1 MTIKTEYQ
9 KQVGKYIYPH
19 NNCWSI
25 HKNIKGET
33 TYYGTY
39 PDFQTAIK
47 VRDEL
52 IKHNWDKTKIQL
64 PEDYLFKKQ
73 QKEYYKWISARG
85 YQYSIFA
92 PQKYYCGT
100 VNTIEEALHY
110 RDIIL
115 ELYANGEDI
124 SNKRP
129 WDYDLLHDN
138 KYLEGLDYPLPER
151 LELPEKTEYSQ
162 GSIIRRSDQ
171 NYQIRHG
178 AGGNRYVCT
187 CRTYEQAYYVKQELN
202 KCDWDLDKLDEIYD
216 NYPEWYTWLM
226 NLYKYILPGDKYWY
240 LVITENNSKSGK
252 TEKIAFSKLEEALW
266 ERDLYVKYGFDDE
279 LVAYLADDTENP
291 YYDMTLPPYPQR
303 KIRRIKERTPRT
315 DLFNRLF
322 EIIQEFPDIGKQ
334 ELCDLA
340 GLTLPGLKIILKNE
354 YDVNIDDF
362 LYICLSGENPNEV
375 LEQKPLVYNPDLS
388 VHTHADYIHEH
399 DGKFDIIKWLDG
411 REVYFG
417 RYYDKK
423 TAKKVVKDL
432 KKCNWD
438 KSQLKRIQE
447 KHEHAPRVGDKRGVY
462 LSKYTV
468 KKTGEVKVKW
478 SVRKKINRKMHYFG
492 TYKDKRVAELVR
504 DLLEHHHWDKSLLE
518 RIKDYA
524 LYCIYLIDNCY
535 KCKTKNF
542 I

>member
-9 KQVGKYIYPH
+9 KQVGKYIYP
-19 NNCWSI
+19 
-25 HKNIKGET
+25 KGQKGWVISRKVKGQSE
-33 TYYGTY
+33 YYGKY
-39 PDFQTAIK
+39 DSFKTAMK
-47 VRDEL
+47 VRDQL
-52 IKHNWDKTKIQL
+52 VKNNWNL
-64 PEDYLFKKQ
+64 SRVEMPEEHTFKKQ
-73 QKEYYKWISARG
+73 QKEYYKWISTRG

-115 ELYANGEDI
+115 ELYANGADL

-151 LELPEKTEYSQ
+151 LELPLKPQTEL

-178 AGGNRYVCT
+178 SVGNRYVCT

-226 NLYKYILPGDKYWY
+226 NLYKYIVPVDDHYNL
-240 LVITENNSKSGK
+240 LITEKNSRSGK
-252 TEKIAFSKLEEALW
+252 PEKIYFSKLEDALW
-266 ERDLYVKYGFDDE
+266 ERDLYVKYGFDDD
-279 LVAYLADDTENP
+279 LVVYLADDSKNP

-303 KIRRIKERTPRT
+303 KIRRIKDREPRT

-322 EIIQEFPDIGKQ
+322 EIIQDFPDIGKQ

-411 REVYFG
+411 RDVYFG

-423 TAKKVVKDL
+423 TAKAIVKDL

-438 KSQLKRIQE
+438 KSQLKKIQA
-447 KHEHAPRVGDKRGVY
+447 KHEHAPRIGDKRGVY

-468 KKTGEVKVKW
+468 KTGEVKIKW
-478 SVRKKINRKMHYFG
+478 EVRKKINRKMNYYG

-504 DLLEHHHWDKSLLE
+504 DILE
-518 RIKDYA
+518 RHDWNKELLDKIKDFA
-524 LYCIYLIDNCY
+524 IYCIGLIDNCY
-535 KCKTKNF
+535 KCKTDNF